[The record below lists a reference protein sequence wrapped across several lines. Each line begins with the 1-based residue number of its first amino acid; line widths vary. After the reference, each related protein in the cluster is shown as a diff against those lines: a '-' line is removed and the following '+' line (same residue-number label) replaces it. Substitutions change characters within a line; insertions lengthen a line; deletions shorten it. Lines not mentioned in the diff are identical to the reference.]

1 MKYVIGL
8 TGNIATGK
16 STVLRMLEELGA
28 KVIDAD
34 AITRE
39 VMKRGQRAYREIVA
53 AFGREIL
60 RPDREI
66 DREALGRRVFSDPA
80 ALRRLEQIVHPATIE
95 RIAREIENA
104 QERVVVVE
112 AIKLIESGMVA
123 RLCNAL
129 WVVDAPLEQQICR
142 LMGSRGMSRESA
154 LQRIQ
159 AQSPQAEKVAIADV
173 VIDNSG
179 SLEETRQRVLAAW
192 ETIPPEFRGE
202 TPEKCYQ
209 EECHENH

>member
-53 AFGREIL
+53 TFGREIL

-123 RLCNAL
+123 RLCHAL
-129 WVVDAPLEQQICR
+129 WVVDAPLEQQIRR
-142 LMGSRGMSRESA
+142 LMASRGMSRESA

-159 AQSPQAEKVAIADV
+159 AQSPQTEKVAIADV

-179 SLEETRQRVLAAW
+179 SLEETRRQVLAAW
-192 ETIPPEFRGE
+192 ETIPPEFRGG
-202 TPEKCYQ
+202 TQEKCRQ
-209 EECHENH
+209 EERHENH